1 MKRLLLCWVCM
12 AASGVLYAQE
22 ESHVGKLDSI
32 HAIDEVVVSAMRNV
46 TPHQT
51 ISYEQIQNLPSNN
64 VADALKYMAGVQI
77 KDYGGLGGQKTI
89 NVRSLGSQ
97 HVGVY
102 LDGVRITNAQNGTV
116 DLGKYSLTT
125 LESVSLF
132 NANKTEAL
140 MTASEYASAST
151 VYLKTRR
158 PDHTSLKASYQLGSF
173 GTHKLAATYSYKNF
187 GFLDA
192 AFTHSKGNYP
202 FEYHTEYED
211 TAGTRR
217 NSDITM
223 FRIEGCAFYKG
234 LQWHTYYFNSRR
246 GLPGGIVR
254 RLSDTY
260 TDVGREWDRNFFSQL
275 SYRTELSHIDLRSIV
290 KYANDF
296 LHYRSDYP
304 ENISVHA
311 NNRYHQQDMYG
322 ALALACHL
330 HDFSISASSDLRWSD
345 LTTDVKN
352 FHYVYRLDS
361 KTSLSAF
368 YQHQGWKASVS
379 GLYTTLADHTQ
390 GKAKPLHKVT
400 WNALAS
406 YSFGNWM
413 FRTFYK
419 TVFRAPTLN
428 DLYYTLVGNRNLK
441 PEYTKQ
447 FDVGVTYQFIGRDR
461 VEKGSCEH
469 ARSTAKNG
477 FGLNL
482 QADWYYNRVEDR
494 IVCLPLKGSYQ
505 WTMLN
510 YGYTR
515 CMGVD
520 VSVNAHAE
528 LRDWHHS
535 LLLTATYQD
544 DRNRTNPKEK
554 AYNDYIAYSPR
565 WSMTAVYTLLYRGWS
580 ASLSHMFVDKRYWT
594 AENAIEDPLS
604 AYNCTDLKV
613 GYHFLRHYTVEA
625 ECQDLFDERY
635 EMIQRWPMP
644 GRRFAVILKV
654 NF

>member
-1 MKRLLLCWVCM
+1 MCLAVG
-12 AASGVLYAQE
+12 SVLHAQTE
-22 ESHVGKLDSI
+22 MQTRRMSQKLHPADSV
-32 HAIDEVVVSAMRNV
+32 HTIDEVEVKAMREV
-46 TPHQT
+46 APHQT
-51 ISYEQIQNLPSNN
+51 VSYGQIQHLPSDN

-77 KDYGGLGGQKTI
+77 KDYGGLGGQKTV

-116 DLGKYSLTT
+116 DLGKYSLAT

-132 NANKTEAL
+132 NANKTEML

-151 VYLKTRR
+151 VYLKTHR
-158 PDHTSLKASYQLGSF
+158 PDSTSLQASCQVGSF
-173 GTHKLAATYSYKNF
+173 GTYKVAATYSYKDW
-187 GFLDA
+187 GFVDA
-192 AFTHSKGNYP
+192 AFTHSKGTYP
-202 FEYHTEYED
+202 FEYHTEHED
-211 TAGTRR
+211 TTGTRR

-275 SYRTELSHIDLRSIV
+275 SYRTRLSLSARQGVDVRAIV
-290 KYANDF
+290 KYANDH

-311 NNRYHQQDMYG
+311 NNRYHQQDLYG
-322 ALALACHL
+322 ALALAWHW
-330 HDFSISASSDLRWSD
+330 HDFGLSASGDLRWSD
-345 LTTDVKN
+345 LTCDVKN
-352 FHYVYRLDS
+352 FHYVYRVDS
-361 KTSLSAF
+361 KTSLSGF
-368 YQHQGWKASVS
+368 YQHGGLKASVS
-379 GLYTTLADHTQ
+379 GLYTSLADHTQ
-390 GKAKPLHKVT
+390 GKAKPLHKTT
-400 WNALAS
+400 WNALVS
-406 YSFGNWM
+406 YSLGGWM
-413 FRTFYK
+413 LRTFYK

-428 DLYYTLVGNRNLK
+428 DLYYTMVGNRNLK

-447 FDVGVTYQFIGRDR
+447 FDVGITCRIAG
-461 VEKGSCEH
+461 KAGSSHDGASNEWGV
-469 ARSTAKNG
+469 NV
-477 FGLNL
+477 

-520 VSVNAHAE
+520 VSVNANY
-528 LRDWHHS
+528 RQHS
-535 LLLTATYQD
+535 LLFTATFQD
-544 DRNRTNPKEK
+544 DRNRTNPEEK

-565 WSMTAVYTLLYRGWS
+565 WSMTAIYTFIYKGWS

-604 AYNCTDLKV
+604 AYNSTDLKV
-613 GYHFLRHYTVEA
+613 GCRFLRHYTVEA

-644 GRRFAVILKV
+644 GRRFAVTLKCQ
-654 NF
+654 F

>member
-1 MKRLLLCWVCM
+1 MKRLLLCCLGMV
-12 AASGVLYAQE
+12 ASGVLYAQK
-22 ESHVGKLDSI
+22 HVGSLDSI
-32 HAIDEVVVSAMRNV
+32 HAIKEVVVKAMREV

-51 ISYEQIQNLPSNN
+51 ISYGQIQNLPSNN

-102 LDGVRITNAQNGTV
+102 LDGVRITNVQNGTV

-132 NANKTEAL
+132 NANKTEEL

-151 VYLKTRR
+151 VYLKTHR
-158 PDHTSLKASYQLGSF
+158 PDSTSLQASYQLSSF
-173 GTHKLAATYSYKNF
+173 GTHKVAATYSYKNL
-187 GFLDA
+187 GFIDA
-192 AFTHSKGNYP
+192 AFTHSDGNYP
-202 FEYHTEYED
+202 FKYHTEYED
-211 TAGTRR
+211 TTGTRR
-217 NSDITM
+217 NGDITM

-275 SYRTELSHIDLRSIV
+275 SYRTQVPVSAQNAVNLRFIV
-290 KYANDF
+290 KYANDH

-311 NNRYHQQDMYG
+311 NNRYHQQDVYG
-322 ALALACHL
+322 AMAAAYQWRA
-330 HDFSISASSDLRWSD
+330 FGVSASTDLRWSD
-345 LTTDVKN
+345 LTCDVKN

-368 YQHQGWKASVS
+368 YHHQGLKASVS
-379 GLYTTLADHTQ
+379 GLYTSIADHTK
-390 GKAKPLHKVT
+390 GNAKPLHKAT

-406 YSFGNWM
+406 YTLGGWM
-413 FRTFYK
+413 LRAFYK

-447 FDVGVTYQFIGRDR
+447 VDVGVTYTL
-461 VEKGSCEH
+461 GSQGSEDGNSSVDK
-469 ARSTAKNG
+469 RPFLSV
-477 FGLNL
+477 
-482 QADWYYNRVEDR
+482 QADWYYNHVEDR
-494 IVCLPLKGSYQ
+494 IVCMPLKGSYQ

-515 CMGVD
+515 CLGVD
-520 VSVNAHAE
+520 VSVNAHWRE
-528 LRDWHHS
+528 HT

-565 WSMTAVYTLLYRGWS
+565 WSMTAVYTFLYKGWS

-594 AENAIEDPLS
+594 TENSIEDPLS
-604 AYNCTDLKV
+604 AYNCTDLKI
-613 GYHFLRHYTVEA
+613 GCRFLRHYAVEA
-625 ECQDLFDERY
+625 ECQNLFDERY
-635 EMIQRWPMP
+635 EIIQRWPMP
-644 GRRFAVILKV
+644 GRRFAITLKI
-654 NF
+654 NI